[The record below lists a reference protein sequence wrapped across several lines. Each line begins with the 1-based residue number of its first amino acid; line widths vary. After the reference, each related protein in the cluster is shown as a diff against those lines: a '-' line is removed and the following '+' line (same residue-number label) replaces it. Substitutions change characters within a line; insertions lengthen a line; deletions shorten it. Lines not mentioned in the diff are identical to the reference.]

1 MALNLDDVG
10 IQSVSGITLLQSV
23 DYEKKVDV
31 ATVVDCTS
39 AFGAAEA
46 FNPIIEFSMKGAGDL
61 PVALVIGGDGST
73 SGDITDVNDGS
84 GTRIITNVKEMEKND
99 DFNGWEC
106 SGTYFPNAV
115 VAAP

>member
-10 IQSVSGITLLQSV
+10 IQSVTGITLLQSV
-23 DYEKKVDV
+23 DYEKKLDV
-31 ATVVDCTS
+31 ATVPNCTS
-39 AFGAAEA
+39 GFGAAEA

-61 PVALVIGGDGST
+61 PAALVIGSDGGT
-73 SGDITDVNDGS
+73 DADIEDVNDGS

-106 SGTYFPNAV
+106 SGTYYPNAT
-115 VAAP
+115 

>member
-10 IQSVSGITLLQSV
+10 IQSIAGITLLQSV
-23 DYEKKVDV
+23 DYEKKLDV
-31 ATVVDCTS
+31 ATVSSCTS

-46 FNPIIEFSMKGAGDL
+46 YNPIIEFSMKGAGDL
-61 PVALVIGGDGST
+61 PAGLVIGSDGST
-73 SGDITDVNDGS
+73 DADLTDVNDGT
-84 GTRIITNVKEMEKND
+84 GIRIITNVKEMEKND

-115 VAAP
+115 VA